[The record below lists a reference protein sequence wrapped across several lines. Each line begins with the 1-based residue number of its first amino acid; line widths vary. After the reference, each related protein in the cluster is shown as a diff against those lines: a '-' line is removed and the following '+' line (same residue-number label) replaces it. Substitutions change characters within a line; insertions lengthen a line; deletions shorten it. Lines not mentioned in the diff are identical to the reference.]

1 MESISIHGSRSI
13 QVKKSKRNARCEY
26 PDILCDRARKASP
39 SCRKFCVLCSKL
51 TSTPC
56 IFLTAFT
63 VTVALVRKARNEFGR
78 NFWHSFKST
87 NYHCI
92 TNIQETPDLSRQFLA
107 NYVFYRIEF
116 SFIQIMNS
124 FFRAA
129 RKREKCAR
137 IYLRRTAQ
145 TTTVCAKCVPCV
157 ALGVTTGKRE
167 YQILEIQIFL

>member
-1 MESISIHGSRSI
+1 MHVANIRTFYVTARVRLHLYVESFVFS
-13 QVKKSKRNARCEY
+13 VAN
-26 PDILCDRARKASP
+26 SP
-39 SCRKFCVLCSKL
+39 PLHAFS
-51 TSTPC
+51 
-56 IFLTAFT
+56 LTAFT

-145 TTTVCAKCVPCV
+145 ITTVCAKCVPCV